1 MRRRPAR
8 AGDLAH
14 LLVRVALLPEA
25 GEDRRSRE
33 LEIRC
38 DNLEDVLSVDAGQA
52 CELVVAG
59 DARLEKLP
67 QVGDLVL
74 AQPSVGLRLGDAEL
88 PQESGDEL
96 RRRPDLDRKLLSGL
110 GERCGLGQ
118 VETEVLVGD
127 LARGDAAG
135 DQVEVDAGVLERLH
149 EAYAVDVLR
158 GERTILVVRD
168 EDAEAD
174 ELLDPLDRAGRAVS

>member
-1 MRRRPAR
+1 MLEVSAAQPEHQLLAEIHEAETRR

-59 DARLEKLP
+59 DCPDLEKLP

-88 PQESGDEL
+88 PQESGDEF
-96 RRRPDLDRKLLSGL
+96 
-110 GERCGLGQ
+110 GERPTSTASSSA
-118 VETEVLVGD
+118 VWES
-127 LARGDAAG
+127 AAG
-135 DQVEVDAGVLERLH
+135 S
-149 EAYAVDVLR
+149 
-158 GERTILVVRD
+158 
-168 EDAEAD
+168 
-174 ELLDPLDRAGRAVS
+174 GR